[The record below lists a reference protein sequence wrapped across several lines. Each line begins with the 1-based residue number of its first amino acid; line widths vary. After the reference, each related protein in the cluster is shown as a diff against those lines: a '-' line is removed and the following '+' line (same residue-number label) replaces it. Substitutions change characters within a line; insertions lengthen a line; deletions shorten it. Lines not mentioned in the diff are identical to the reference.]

1 MIEIIPENPTDL
13 YILSNILDENDQVS
27 AKTSRRVR
35 RSGSES
41 RSGEKSDRVTVY
53 LGISLIDRSFHEYSF
68 QSRLRLKGTIIAGPE
83 DIVSRGEMHTL
94 NIESGLSVKIVKKEW
109 NRYHLKML
117 EDAGKAAAKPKFGIL
132 IVDTGLSVLAMIDN
146 YSVYYLSTDK
156 HGIPRKSGAVKK
168 RKHEKSKFFDQI
180 KTSMENYLPEEVKV
194 VVIAGPGFVR
204 EQFLTFIQDEWKNRD
219 VKFILETTASSG
231 KNGVSEVLRRGIIE
245 KLASDLQL
253 MQEIRILEKF
263 EEQLAVDG
271 SKVTYGTEAVK
282 NACSMGAATDIL
294 LLDTFFRSS
303 REKSSYQQAESMIR
317 DLEKA
322 GGKYL
327 IINEHGINAKR
338 LKAFGGVIAILRWSV
353 E

>member
-1 MIEIIPENPTDL
+1 
-13 YILSNILDENDQVS
+13 
-27 AKTSRRVR
+27 A
-35 RSGSES
+35 
-41 RSGEKSDRVTVY
+41 
-53 LGISLIDRSFHEYSF
+53 
-68 QSRLRLKGTIIAGPE
+68 
-83 DIVSRGEMHTL
+83 
-94 NIESGLSVKIVKKEW
+94 VKIVKEKW

-132 IVDTGLSVLAMIDN
+132 VVDTGLSVLAMIDN
-146 YSVYYLSTDK
+146 YSLHYLSTDK
-156 HGIPRKSGAVKK
+156 HGIPRKSGAGKK
-168 RKHEKSKFFDQI
+168 RKQEKNKFFNQI
-180 KTSMENYLPEEVKV
+180 KTSMENYLPEEVRV

-204 EQFLTFIQDEWKNRD
+204 EQFHAYIQEEWKNRG

-253 MQEIRILEKF
+253 LQEVKILEKF
-263 EEQLAVDG
+263 EEQLALDS
-271 SKVTYGTEAVK
+271 SKVTYGLGAVQ
-282 NACSMGAATDIL
+282 NACSMGAAEEIM

-303 REKSSYQQAESMIR
+303 SEKTSYQQAENMIR
-317 DLEKA
+317 DLERT

-338 LKAFGGVIAILRWSV
+338 LKAFGGVIAVLRWPV